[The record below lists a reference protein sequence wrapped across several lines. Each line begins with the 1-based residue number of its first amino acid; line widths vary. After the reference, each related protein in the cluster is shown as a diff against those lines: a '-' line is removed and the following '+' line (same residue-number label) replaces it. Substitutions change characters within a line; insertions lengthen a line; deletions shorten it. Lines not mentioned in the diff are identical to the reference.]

1 MTFSRSTRRCSRSTR
16 VCWGHR
22 REGRKRKI
30 KLGKL
35 HEVDIRKVWPHE
47 QYDFS
52 KWLAAEENIQE
63 LGNVL
68 NLSLTDIETERLVGS
83 YRCDI
88 LCRDEITGKV
98 VLIENQLEQ
107 TNHDHLGKIL
117 TYASGLDASVVVWV
131 VAAARDEHA
140 SAIEWLN
147 KHTDDSISFFL
158 IEIHAY
164 KIGDSEPAPQFKIIE
179 QPNDFAKIVKRI
191 SQDKGMNESQGCRL
205 EFWTQFND
213 ILEQRGKPFNKRKA
227 TTDHWYSVAVGSSE
241 CQISIDL
248 VNKEHKIRVGLWIA
262 DNKERFDYMK
272 QHKTEIE
279 AAMGMALSWER
290 LDNKKSSLICTYIKG
305 LDFKNQENYPELM
318 NKSIDLVVKMRD
330 VLKEYVLAEL

>member
-1 MTFSRSTRRCSRSTR
+1 MDK
-16 VCWGHR
+16 V
-22 REGRKRKI
+22 

-35 HEVDIRKVWPHE
+35 QEVDIRKVWPHE

-52 KWLAAEENIQE
+52 KWLSAEENIQE
-63 LGNVL
+63 LGNTL
-68 NLSLTDIETERLVGS
+68 NLSLTDVETEKFVGS

-88 LCRDEITGKV
+88 LCRDEITGKI

-131 VAAARDEHA
+131 VASARDEHA

-164 KIGDSEPAPQFKIIE
+164 KIGNSEPAPQFKIIE
-179 QPNDFAKIVKRI
+179 QPNDFVKTVKHI
-191 SQDKGMNESQGCRL
+191 AQDKSLNESQSCRL

-227 TTDHWYSVAVGSSE
+227 TTDHWYSIAVGSSE

-279 AAMGMALSWER
+279 AAMGIALSWER

-305 LDFKNQENYPELM
+305 LDFKNQENYPELV

>member
-1 MTFSRSTRRCSRSTR
+1 M
-16 VCWGHR
+16 
-22 REGRKRKI
+22 

-35 HEVDIRKVWPHE
+35 QEIDIREVWTHE

-52 KWLAAEENIQE
+52 KWLSAEDNMQE

-68 NLSLTDIETERLVGS
+68 NLSLSDIETEKFVGS

-88 LCRDEITGKV
+88 LCRDEITGRV

-131 VAAARDEHA
+131 VASARDEHA

-158 IEIHAY
+158 LEIHAY
-164 KIGDSEPAPQFKIIE
+164 RIGNSEPAPQFKIIE
-179 QPNDFAKIVKRI
+179 QPNDFVKTVKRI
-191 SQDKGMNESQGCRL
+191 AQDKSVNESQSRRL

-248 VNKEHKIRVGLWIA
+248 VNKDHKIRVGLWIS
-262 DNKERFDYMK
+262 DNKERFDYMH
-272 QHKTEIE
+272 QHKEEIE
-279 AAMGMALSWER
+279 VAMGFPLFWQR

-305 LDFKNQENYPELM
+305 LDFKAQDNYPELM
-318 NKSIDLVVKMRD
+318 NEAIDLVVKMRD
-330 VLKEYVLAEL
+330 VLKKYIQAEL

>member
-1 MTFSRSTRRCSRSTR
+1 M
-16 VCWGHR
+16 
-22 REGRKRKI
+22 

-35 HEVDIRKVWPHE
+35 QEIDIREVWTHE

-52 KWLAAEENIQE
+52 KWLSAEDNIQE

-68 NLSLTDIETERLVGS
+68 NLSLSDIETEKFVGS

-88 LCRDEITGKV
+88 LCRDEITGRV

-131 VAAARDEHA
+131 VASARDEHA

-158 IEIHAY
+158 LEIHAY
-164 KIGDSEPAPQFKIIE
+164 RIGNSEPAPQFKIIE
-179 QPNDFAKIVKRI
+179 QPNDFVKTVKRI
-191 SQDKGMNESQGCRL
+191 AQDKSVNESQSRRL

-248 VNKEHKIRVGLWIA
+248 VNKDHKIRVGLWIS
-262 DNKERFDYMK
+262 DNKDRFDYMR
-272 QHKTEIE
+272 QHKEEIE
-279 AAMGMALSWER
+279 VAMGFPLFWQR

-305 LDFKNQENYPELM
+305 LDFKAQDNYPELM
-318 NKSIDLVVKMRD
+318 NEAIDLVVKMRD
-330 VLKEYVLAEL
+330 VLKKYIQAEL

>member
-1 MTFSRSTRRCSRSTR
+1 MMDK
-16 VCWGHR
+16 V
-22 REGRKRKI
+22 

-35 HEVDIRKVWPHE
+35 QEVDIRKVWTHE

-52 KWLAAEENIQE
+52 KWLSAEENIQE
-63 LGNVL
+63 LGNTL
-68 NLSLTDIETERLVGS
+68 NLSLTDIETEKFVGS

-131 VAAARDEHA
+131 VASARDEHA

-164 KIGDSEPAPQFKIIE
+164 KIGNSEPAPQFKIIE
-179 QPNDFAKIVKRI
+179 QPNDFAKAVKRI
-191 SQDKGMNESQGCRL
+191 AQDKGMNESQSYRL

-213 ILEQRGKPFNKRKA
+213 ILEQRGRPFNKRKA
-227 TTDHWYSVAVGSSE
+227 TTDAWYSIAIGSSE
-241 CQISIDL
+241 CQIYQ
-248 VNKEHKIRVGLWIA
+248 KHRRGLRIP
-262 DNKERFDYMK
+262 
-272 QHKTEIE
+272 
-279 AAMGMALSWER
+279 
-290 LDNKKSSLICTYIKG
+290 SLHRDPG
-305 LDFKNQENYPELM
+305 AGGAYP
-318 NKSIDLVVKMRD
+318 R
-330 VLKEYVLAEL
+330 

>member
-1 MTFSRSTRRCSRSTR
+1 
-16 VCWGHR
+16 
-22 REGRKRKI
+22 
-30 KLGKL
+30 
-35 HEVDIRKVWPHE
+35 
-47 QYDFS
+47 
-52 KWLAAEENIQE
+52 
-63 LGNVL
+63 
-68 NLSLTDIETERLVGS
+68 
-83 YRCDI
+83 
-88 LCRDEITGKV
+88 
-98 VLIENQLEQ
+98 
-107 TNHDHLGKIL
+107 
-117 TYASGLDASVVVWV
+117 
-131 VAAARDEHA
+131 
-140 SAIEWLN
+140 
-147 KHTDDSISFFL
+147 
-158 IEIHAY
+158 
-164 KIGDSEPAPQFKIIE
+164 
-179 QPNDFAKIVKRI
+179 
-191 SQDKGMNESQGCRL
+191 MNESQGYRL

-290 LDNKKSSLICTYIKG
+290 LDNKKSSLICTYIRG

-330 VLKEYVLAEL
+330 VLKEYILAEL